1 MVESLKNR
9 YLSSVARCGIIGLL
23 SKMIEV
29 LMEELKMIIAG
40 NIGQLRREAGMTQL
54 ELAEYLNYTDKAVSK
69 WERGESIPDVITLK
83 ALADRFSV
91 TVDYLLR
98 ADHPVET
105 DVKCEYT
112 KRQRRNHAIITVMS
126 CVLVWLIAVFIHM
139 SVDVALPNEGRLW
152 LVYMYAVPVT
162 LVVLLVLN
170 SVWGNRRRN
179 FLIISALIWSSLAC
193 IYITTWIFALINMW
207 LVFLIGVP
215 AQIIVWLWSGLRY
228 K

>member
-1 MVESLKNR
+1 
-9 YLSSVARCGIIGLL
+9 
-23 SKMIEV
+23 
-29 LMEELKMIIAG
+29 MEELKMIIAG

-69 WERGESIPDVITLK
+69 WERGESIPDVMTLK

-98 ADHPVET
+98 ADHPRET
-105 DVKCEYT
+105 EIKREYT
-112 KRQRRNHAIITVMS
+112 KRQRRNHILITFMS
-126 CVLVWLIAVFIHM
+126 CVLVWLIAGVVHTG
-139 SVDVALPNEGRLW
+139 VDVVLPAEAKLW

-170 SVWGNRRRN
+170 TVWGNRRSN
-179 FLIISALIWSSLAC
+179 FLIISALIWSLIIS
-193 IYITTWIFALINMW
+193 IYVTAWIFASINMW

-215 AQIIVWLWSGLRY
+215 GQVIVGLWSGLRY